1 MTTATCARSE
11 LTQQRQALAPLQ
23 VQDNA
28 AWAPLGSRCACRQ
41 FSCQA
46 GKAVATEQTPPPKPK
61 AVPAWGTPEKSQAPP
76 SIVAASSR
84 PCAVDD
90 ATLTAAACRLL
101 DEAVIECPMQAAKVR
116 LSLLGAPS
124 PATRQDAPSCVNT
137 RPSCSASRRREPRL
151 TLLSPD
157 LAAHVW
163 RHLPLHFCAGP
174 LCVHLPDSTPASARY
189 AAAFC
194 PARAAPCRP
203 VPPSDALAARN
214 RRARSQGGHDRGDA
228 AAHAR
233 AARAAS

>member
-137 RPSCSASRRREPRL
+137 RPSCSASRRREPRPL
-151 TLLSPD
+151 TSPPISQHMFGAIYHSISVPD
-157 LAAHVW
+157 LSASIYLT
-163 RHLPLHFCAGP
+163 RHLLRLGMQPR
-174 LCVHLPDSTPASARY
+174 SA
-189 AAAFC
+189 
-194 PARAAPCRP
+194 PPVPPRAAPCRLP
-203 VPPSDALAARN
+203 TP
-214 RRARSQGGHDRGDA
+214 
-228 AAHAR
+228 
-233 AARAAS
+233 